1 MNDTKEYLKQIR
13 RCNIHIDNKLTDINN
28 LRSIALKIT
37 ASMKPDGGSGTG
49 NQDKLGNII
58 AKIVDLENDLDRE
71 IDSYVDLKREIG
83 AVVDRVKSESQIQ
96 VLHKRYFEFKTWER
110 IACDMSMT
118 CRNVWYIH
126 GKALQSVEAILN
138 ERKQADEGGTSHD

>member
-1 MNDTKEYLKQIR
+1 MNDPKAYLKQIR
-13 RCNIHIDNKLTDINN
+13 RCNIHIDNKLVDINN

-49 NQDKLGNII
+49 NQDKIGNII

-83 AVVDRVKSESQIQ
+83 EVVDRVKSESQDR
-96 VLHKRYFEFKTWER
+96 K
-110 IACDMSMT
+110 
-118 CRNVWYIH
+118 
-126 GKALQSVEAILN
+126 SVV
-138 ERKQADEGGTSHD
+138 